1 MYQLLLNDMREI
13 CSKTVYF
20 LIIIVALLGI
30 INSPIALFLGFI
42 YTLIFNNSFKAYS
55 HKAIHY
61 FLKISVVGLGFG
73 MLINE
78 TLETSREGLSLTIY
92 SIFFTVLLGLLL
104 TRFMRLDLKLG
115 HLITSGTA
123 ICGGSAIATISP
135 VIKAKNK
142 TISIALGIVIL
153 LNSIALFVFPAIG
166 HFLNLTQEQ
175 FGLWCAIAIHDT
187 SSVVGAALGY
197 GDEAL
202 RIATTV
208 KLSRTLW
215 IIPLSIFSMFLF
227 KTKGEKIKIPYFII
241 LFIVAIIIN
250 SYHIL
255 PEPTTNFIVLMAKRL
270 LVITL
275 FLVGST
281 ISIRDLKSNGIKPIV
296 LAFTLWIFISIFSL
310 IYLKLAPVYNT
321 IL

>member
-1 MYQLLLNDMREI
+1 M
-13 CSKTVYF
+13 
-20 LIIIVALLGI
+20 GI
-30 INSPIALFLGFI
+30 INSATALLLGFLF
-42 YTLIFNNSFKAYS
+42 TVIFHNPFKAYS

-73 MLINE
+73 MFLKE
-78 TLETSREGLSLTIY
+78 TLETGKEGLSLTVL
-92 SIFFTVLLGLLL
+92 SIVSTVSLGLLL
-104 TRFMRLDLKLG
+104 TRLLKLDLKLG

-123 ICGGSAIATISP
+123 ICGGSAIAAISP
-135 VIKAKNK
+135 VIKAKSK
-142 TISIALGIVIL
+142 TISIALGIVFL
-153 LNSIALFVFPAIG
+153 LNSIALLIFPAVG
-166 HFLNLTQEQ
+166 HLLDLTQEQ

-187 SSVVGAALGY
+187 SSVVGAALSY

-227 KTKGEKIKIPYFII
+227 KTKGERIKIPYFIV
-241 LFIVAIIIN
+241 LFIIAIIIN

-255 PEPTTNFIVLMAKRL
+255 PETATNFIVLMAKRL
-270 LVITL
+270 LIITL

-281 ISIRDLKSNGIKPIV
+281 ISIKDLKSIGIKPII
-296 LAFTLWIFISIFSL
+296 LALILWIFISIFSL
-310 IYLKLAPVYNT
+310 IFITY
-321 IL
+321 

>member
-1 MYQLLLNDMREI
+1 MKDI
-13 CSKTVYF
+13 FSKTVYF
-20 LIIIVALLGI
+20 LIVIVALLGV
-30 INSPIALFLGFI
+30 INSPSALLLGFI
-42 YTLIFNNSFKAYS
+42 YTIIFNNPFKEYS

-73 MLINE
+73 MFIKE
-78 TLETSREGLSLTIY
+78 TLETSKEGLSLTIY
-92 SIFFTVLLGLLL
+92 SIFLTVTLGLLL
-104 TRFMRLDLKLG
+104 TRVLKLNLKLG

-123 ICGGSAIATISP
+123 ICGGSAIAAISP
-135 VIKAKNK
+135 VIKAKSK
-142 TISIALGIVIL
+142 TISIALGIVFL
-153 LNSIALFVFPAIG
+153 LNSIALFVFPAVG
-166 HFLNLTQEQ
+166 HFLSLTQEQ

-227 KTKGEKIKIPYFII
+227 KTKGERIKIPYFIV
-241 LFIVAIIIN
+241 LFIIAILIN

-255 PEPTTNFIVLMAKRL
+255 PETATSFIVLMAKRL
-270 LVITL
+270 LIITL

-281 ISIRDLKSNGIKPIV
+281 ISIKDLKSTGMKPIV
-296 LAFTLWIFISIFSL
+296 LALSLWIFISIFSL
-310 IYLKLAPVYNT
+310 IY
-321 IL
+321 ILN

>member
-1 MYQLLLNDMREI
+1 MKDLF
-13 CSKTVYF
+13 SKITYF
-20 LIIIVALLGI
+20 FIILIALLGV
-30 INSPIALFLGFI
+30 INSPTALVLGFMF
-42 YTLIFNNSFKAYS
+42 TLFFNNPYGAYS
-55 HKAIHY
+55 QKAFQL

-73 MLINE
+73 MYINE
-78 TLETSREGLSLTIY
+78 TIETSKE
-92 SIFFTVLLGLLL
+92 GLLL
-104 TRFMRLDLKLG
+104 TMLSIFLTLTLGYYLARILKLDLQLG

-123 ICGGSAIATISP
+123 ICGGSAIAAISP

-142 TISIALGIVIL
+142 TISIALGVVFL
-153 LNSIALFVFPAIG
+153 LNAIALFVFPVIG
-166 HFLNLTQEQ
+166 HVLNLTQQQ

-202 RIATTV
+202 KIATTV

-215 IIPLSIFSMFLF
+215 IIPLSILSMFLF

-241 LFIVAIIIN
+241 LFIAAIVIN
-250 SYHIL
+250 SYALL
-255 PEPTTNFIVLMAKRL
+255 PATVTSFVVLMAKRL

-281 ISIRDLKSNGIKPIV
+281 ISIKDIKTSGTKPFLFAV
-296 LAFTLWIFISIFSL
+296 LLWVFISVFTLL
-310 IYLKLAPVYNT
+310 Y
-321 IL
+321 ILS

>member
-1 MYQLLLNDMREI
+1 MKDI
-13 CSKTVYF
+13 FSKTVYV
-20 LIIIVALLGI
+20 LIITLALLGVL
-30 INSPIALFLGFI
+30 NSPTALLLGFV
-42 YTLIFNNSFKAYS
+42 YTVIFNNPFKEYS

-73 MLINE
+73 MFIKE
-78 TLETSREGLSLTIY
+78 TLETSKEGLSLTFY
-92 SIFFTVLLGLLL
+92 SILLTVTLGLLL
-104 TRFMRLDLKLG
+104 TKLLKLDLKLG

-123 ICGGSAIATISP
+123 ICGGSAIAAISP
-135 VIKAKNK
+135 VIKAKSK
-142 TISIALGIVIL
+142 TISIALGIVFL

-166 HFLNLTQEQ
+166 HFLSLTQEQ

-227 KTKGEKIKIPYFII
+227 KTKGERIKIPYFIV
-241 LFIVAIIIN
+241 LFIIAILIN
-250 SYHIL
+250 SYHML
-255 PEPTTNFIVLMAKRL
+255 PETTTSLIVLMAKRL
-270 LVITL
+270 LIITL

-281 ISIRDLKSNGIKPIV
+281 ISIKDLKSTGMKPIV
-296 LAFTLWIFISIFSL
+296 LALTLWIFISFFSL
-310 IYLKLAPVYNT
+310 IY
-321 IL
+321 ILN

>member
-1 MYQLLLNDMREI
+1 MREI